1 MRFLIDANLPP
12 ALASGLLARGHEATH
27 LMDHGLLDAPDAV
40 IWSFA
45 LQGEWAIVSKD
56 EDFARRRAST
66 ADGPAVIWLRLPNTR
81 RRALLMWF
89 EDVLPGILAAVD
101 NGETLVEVF

>member
-12 ALASGLLARGHEATH
+12 ALAGGLTARGHEATH
-27 LMDHGLLDAPDAV
+27 LVDHGLLDAPDTV

-45 LQGEWAIVSKD
+45 LQGEWAILSKD

-66 ADGPAVIWLRLPNTR
+66 AVGPAVIWIRLPNTR
-81 RRALLMWF
+81 RRALLIWF
-89 EDVLPGILAAVD
+89 EEVLPAILAALE